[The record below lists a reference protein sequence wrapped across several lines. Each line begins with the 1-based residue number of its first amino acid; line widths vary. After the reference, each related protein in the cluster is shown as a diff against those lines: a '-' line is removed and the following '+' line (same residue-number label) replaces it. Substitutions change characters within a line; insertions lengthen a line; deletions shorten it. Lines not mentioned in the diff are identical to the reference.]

1 MKNKEKKIFKIIGIT
16 TTNEIIGVD
25 CYFSHSDGMCG
36 YVGTRFDPISKESVK
51 HMNTLS
57 YAKEYIRDCFST
69 DEIHERF
76 GSIDKAA
83 RLLLTEIDGDYIGHD
98 DSEIFEYKSGLDKV
112 KTDGE
117 QLFGFVPET
126 FNCCGGGRM
135 FGKSSSITPKTKWAK
150 LYEPELLK
158 EIFKIEK

>member
-1 MKNKEKKIFKIIGIT
+1 M
-16 TTNEIIGVD
+16 D

-36 YVGTRFDPISKESVK
+36 YVGSNFDPISKESVK

-83 RLLLTEIDGDYIGHD
+83 RLLLTEQ
-98 DSEIFEYKSGLDKV
+98 V
-112 KTDGE
+112 
-117 QLFGFVPET
+117 
-126 FNCCGGGRM
+126 
-135 FGKSSSITPKTKWAK
+135 
-150 LYEPELLK
+150 
-158 EIFKIEK
+158 